1 MAYLNNDLLGFL
13 GKPFQGMNIFGAKPS
28 ATTQLLAKPTS
39 EGGYGLLSQDMLQK
53 AEMQSLGKGLLT
65 TLASYLA
72 QPKNQGYGSALPYL
86 AGSYLQGMSAADK
99 EYKDLE
105 QQAYT
110 RMQLADYTRQQSDLA
125 NAKKSVEEFVNKN
138 EGYDFLSTL
147 PPNQALPIIG
157 TIIGNQSKVNP
168 PTLDEVAFKNEF
180 ARLDEENK
188 LLPQEQQ
195 LSKSQLQS
203 KAYQNVKEFGRA
215 PISQKDKIL
224 QTMNPL
230 EEKLQL
236 HKLDPNNNPPLTKNE
251 QAQLDAS
258 KTLLT
263 YISNDPLGAAGLTQ
277 PQEKGQIESNKE
289 YAKRVTEW
297 AIDGK
302 QQNQI
307 LLTNLKQAKEILEK
321 GKYTTGPIVGQ
332 LPQGIKA
339 YATPQAVELDDLI
352 KQVAQLDLRRVLGA
366 QFGEKE
372 GEKMLDRALNPLLP
386 PEVNL
391 QRVNKL
397 INALEQ
403 NARTLDA
410 ATEYFNN
417 NKGSMVGFTGKFM
430 SANELLDE
438 IGPSPLLEKGKQEVT
453 FEMLQ
458 KRFPNMS
465 VEDLLTIQES
475 LR

>member
-1 MAYLNNDLLGFL
+1 MAYTDKNLLDFL
-13 GKPFQGMNIFGAKPS
+13 TQPFEGMNVFGARPS
-28 ATTQLLAKPTS
+28 EITRLMAKPTTQ
-39 EGGYGLLSQDMLQK
+39 GGYGLLSDEMLQR
-53 AEMQSLGKGLLT
+53 ADRQSLGKGLLT

-86 AGSYLQGMSAADK
+86 ASSYLQGMGAADK

-110 RMQLADYTRQQSDLA
+110 QMKLADYTRQQTDLA
-125 NAKKSVEEFVNKN
+125 NAKKSVADFVAKN
-138 EGYDFLSTL
+138 EGYNFLLTL

-168 PTLDEVAFKNEF
+168 PTLDEMAFKNEF

-188 LLPQEQQ
+188 LLPPEQQ

-203 KAYQNVKEFGRA
+203 RAYKNVKESGRA
-215 PISQKDKIL
+215 PMSQKDKIL
-224 QTMNPL
+224 ETMGPL
-230 EEKLQL
+230 EQKLQL
-236 HKLDPNNNPPLTKNE
+236 HKLDPNNNPGLTKKE
-251 QAQLDAS
+251 QAELDAS

-263 YISNDPLGAAGLTQ
+263 YISNDPTGAAGLTQ

-297 AIDGK
+297 NIDGK
-302 QQNQI
+302 QQNQV

-332 LPQGIKA
+332 LPKGIQA
-339 YATPQAVELDDLI
+339 YATPQAIEIDDLI

-372 GEKMLDRALNPLLP
+372 GQQMLDRALNPLLP

-403 NARTLDA
+403 NAKTLDA

-417 NKGSMVGFTGKFM
+417 NNGSMVGFKGKFM

-465 VEDLLTIQES
+465 VEDLITIQES